1 MTLTLIIV
9 AITVVI
15 SILAF
20 NNGELAEKLRFNAYL
35 IKHHKQGWRFFSY
48 GLVHAGWMHLLINMY
63 VLFSFGRIVENFF
76 YIQFGLKGILYYG
89 LLYVGGI
96 IFSVLYDFRKHK
108 DDIYYNAVGASGAV
122 SSVLFAS
129 ILINPG
135 MELFIFPIPFAMP
148 SWVFGIL
155 YLIYSA
161 YMGKKGADNIG
172 HNAHFWGAV
181 FGIVF
186 IAVTA
191 PAMITNFFSTIF
203 GVN

>member
-1 MTLTLIIV
+1 MTLNLIIV
-9 AITVVI
+9 AVTVVI

-20 NNGELAEKLRFNAYL
+20 NNGELAGKLRFNAYL
-35 IKHHKQGWRFFSY
+35 IKHDKQGWRFFSY

-63 VLFSFGRIVENFF
+63 VLYSFGNIVESFF
-76 YIQFGLKGILYYG
+76 NIQFGLKGVLYYG
-89 LLYVGGI
+89 LLYLGGI
-96 IFSVLYDFRKHK
+96 IFSVLFDFRKHK
-108 DDIYYNAVGASGAV
+108 DDIYFNAVGASGAV
-122 SSVLFAS
+122 SAVLFAS
-129 ILINPG
+129 ILVNPG

-186 IAVTA
+186 IAITA
-191 PAMITNFFSTIF
+191 PYMIANFFSTIF
-203 GVN
+203 GA